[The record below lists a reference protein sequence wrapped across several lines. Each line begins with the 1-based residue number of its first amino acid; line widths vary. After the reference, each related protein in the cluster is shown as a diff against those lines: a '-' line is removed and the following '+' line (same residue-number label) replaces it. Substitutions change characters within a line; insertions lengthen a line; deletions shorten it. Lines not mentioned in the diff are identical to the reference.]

1 MAIERTP
8 ATPIEGT
15 IEQEPKELEIMIENP
30 ESVAIET
37 EDGGM
42 IIDFKPRSGKSS
54 GESEF
59 NSNLTEYIDDGDLDK
74 LGSKLISD
82 YMGDKDSRKD
92 WEETYIKGL
101 DQLGL
106 KIEERT
112 VPWAGACGVFH
123 PMLSEAVIRFQ
134 SQSISEMFPAKGP
147 VRTKIVGKVT
157 EEKEKQAKRVEDY
170 LNYMLTHEMSE
181 YRTETEKMLFSL
193 PLAGSAFRKVYY
205 DHSMGR
211 PCSIFVPAEDVVVNY
226 GASDLTTCERTTHVM
241 RKSTNE
247 VRKMQVNG
255 FYRDIELP
263 SSEPDYSNISK
274 KYDEITG
281 EANTFNY
288 DERHTILEMLV
299 DLDLPG
305 FEDTGES
312 GEETGIALP
321 YVATVDYP
329 SGNILSI
336 RRNWYEDDKARMRRM
351 HFVHYQ
357 YLPGIGF
364 YGFGLIHMVGG
375 LAKSATS
382 ILRQLVDAGTLS
394 NLPGG
399 LKARGLRIKG
409 DDTPIMP
416 GEFRDVDIPGGAI
429 RDNITFLPYKEPS
442 ATLYQLLQNI
452 VEEGRR
458 FASISDMKISD
469 MSNQAPVGTTLA
481 LLERNQKVMSA
492 VQARLHASMR
502 KEFDILVNI
511 IKDFTDPA
519 YPYETDEEESIKAE
533 DFDERIDVLP
543 VSDPNAATMAQRIM
557 QYQAA
562 MQLAQSAPQMYN
574 LPELHRQMLEVI
586 GIRNVEDII
595 PDKDDIDPVDPVTA
609 VQNLINGKPVK
620 AFSFQDHESHISTII
635 SAQENP
641 EIMKLV
647 QIAPTAQ
654 SIIAASS
661 AYINEHLTMKFRK
674 EIEREMGIE
683 LPPEGE
689 PLPADVEK
697 RLSSLVAEAARRVTA
712 TAQAQAEQE
721 RIQKQQQDPLIQMK
735 EREVAVKEADV
746 QRKAQEAQGKLQL
759 DAQKSASRDQ
769 IEKARI
775 ESQNKIEKERIE
787 SRNEIEK
794 ERIESRNET
803 AGASIGQRIAS
814 DLLKAEQLKDKDAR
828 EDYKK
833 GVDIGINIAKDSN
846 KNDW

>member
-1 MAIERTP
+1 MAIERKP
-8 ATPIEGT
+8 ATPIEGI
-15 IEQEPKELEIMIENP
+15 IEQEPEEELEILIENP
-30 ESVAIET
+30 ESVAIDT

-42 IIDFKPRSGKSS
+42 IIDFDPSSGKK

-59 NSNLTEYIDDGDLDK
+59 NSNLTEYLDEDELDK
-74 LGSKLISD
+74 LGSKLIGE
-82 YMGDKDSRKD
+82 YTADKDSRTE

-112 VPWAGACGVFH
+112 TPWAGACGVFH

-134 SQSISEMFPAKGP
+134 SQSISEMFPAQGP

-157 EEKEKQAKRVEDY
+157 EDKEKQAERVEDY
-170 LNYMLTHEMSE
+170 LNYLLTHEMSE

-205 DHSMGR
+205 DPNLNR

-226 GASDLTTCERTTHVM
+226 GASDLETCERATHVM
-241 RKSTNE
+241 RKSENN
-247 VRKMQVNG
+247 VRKMQVSG

-263 SSEPDYSNISK
+263 ESDSQYSDIKK
-274 KYDEITG
+274 KYDDMTG
-281 EANTFNY
+281 EVNTFNY
-288 DERHTILEMLV
+288 DDRHTILEMQV
-299 DLDLPG
+299 DLDLVG
-305 FEDTGES
+305 YEDTDEQDN
-312 GEETGIALP
+312 ETGIALP
-321 YVATVDYP
+321 YVVTIDYP
-329 SGNILSI
+329 SGIILSI
-336 RRNWYEDDKARMRRM
+336 RRNWYEDDPTKLRRM

-416 GEFRDVDIPGGAI
+416 GEFRDVDVPGGAI

-442 ATLYQLLQNI
+442 GTLYQLLGNI

-458 FASISDMKISD
+458 FASMNDMKVSDMN
-469 MSNQAPVGTTLA
+469 NQAPVGTTLA
-481 LLERNQKVMSA
+481 LLERNMKVMSA

-502 KEFDILVNI
+502 KEFDILVDI

-519 YPYETDEEESIKAE
+519 YPYETDEEEFIKAE
-533 DFDERIDVLP
+533 DFDKRIDVLP

-562 MQLAQSAPQMYN
+562 MQLAQTAPQMYN
-574 LPELHRQMLEVI
+574 LPELHRQMLEVL
-586 GIRNVEDII
+586 GIRNVEDIV
-595 PDKDDIDPVDPVTA
+595 PLDDDIKPVDPASA

-620 AFSFQDHESHISTII
+620 AFPFQDHEAHIQTIVA
-635 SAQENP
+635 AQENP
-641 EIMKLV
+641 EIMQLL
-647 QIAPTAQ
+647 QAAPTAQ
-654 SIIAASS
+654 TIMAAAS
-661 AYINEHLTMKFRK
+661 AYINEHLTMQFRK
-674 EIEREMGIE
+674 EVEREMGVE

-689 PLPADVEK
+689 ALPADVEK
-697 RLSSLVAEAARRVTA
+697 RISSLVAEAARRVT
-712 TAQAQAEQE
+712 TTSQAQAEQE
-721 RIQKQQQDPLIQMK
+721 RIQEQQKDPLIQMK
-735 EREVAVKEADV
+735 EREVALKEAEV
-746 QRKAQEAQGKLQL
+746 QRKSQEGQAKIQL
-759 DAQKSASRDQ
+759 EAAKAASRD
-769 IEKARI
+769 KL
-775 ESQNKIEKERIE
+775 EKERIRSQE
-787 SRNEIEK
+787 EI
-794 ERIESRNET
+794 
-803 AGASIGQRIAS
+803 AGMNIGQRIAS
-814 DLLKAEQLKDKDAR
+814 DLQDAEQLKDKQAR
-828 EDYKK
+828 EDYQK
-833 GVDIGINIAKDSN
+833 GVDIGIEIAKDSN
-846 KNDW
+846 KNEE